1 MCREDFRTARSLP
14 FSIFLR
20 FWDSRDSFIAQK
32 WPACNFTSRRFDEFS
47 CEIPGFSWLT
57 DSPSELFL
65 CCCLRVY
72 IRVFWLCFQ
81 TIPLSHFHCC
91 NAFEGCDLTTKPTA
105 VASLKL
111 QTPQSNDCINFC
123 FYLSKAFKIT
133 WEGEKFSMCQT
144 SCCYVTKGFPPI
156 HGGQRRHDSRWGDPK
171 PLPGHMSPSL
181 RLAGPS
187 QGTLSP
193 TGETAGED
201 LPSTSRLSR
210 TQGNSNLGLHKLTGC
225 YGEEPKVAKGR
236 NDSSLRNNECG
247 KIRG

>member
-1 MCREDFRTARSLP
+1 MFPDHSTFP
-14 FSIFLR
+14 FSLLQC
-20 FWDSRDSFIAQK
+20 FWGLWSYHQA
-32 WPACNFTSRRFDEFS
+32 
-47 CEIPGFSWLT
+47 
-57 DSPSELFL
+57 
-65 CCCLRVY
+65 
-72 IRVFWLCFQ
+72 
-81 TIPLSHFHCC
+81 H
-91 NAFEGCDLTTKPTA
+91 
-105 VASLKL
+105 
-111 QTPQSNDCINFC
+111 
-123 FYLSKAFKIT
+123 
-133 WEGEKFSMCQT
+133 
-144 SCCYVTKGFPPI
+144 SCCVAKAPDATIKWLYKFLLLFKQSFQNNLGGREVFHVSDLMLLSYVTKGFPPI

-181 RLAGPS
+181 RLAGLS